1 MEEIEKTR
9 DKPKRER
16 KIKDFPASKS
26 DDFEEVETNIEMD
39 ESDIPVHER
48 LVKEEKI
55 KEIKKNKRN
64 LI

>member
-1 MEEIEKTR
+1 MEEIGKIREKL
-9 DKPKRER
+9 KRER

-26 DDFEEVETNIEMD
+26 DNFEEAEKNIEID
-39 ESDIPVHER
+39 ESDIPVHEK